1 MSSTRWETGLFRAWS
16 QPASV
21 RLTPTRLVLHQPSCP
36 AWIAKCVPGRCGGYG
51 RLCAHGEGGTLGCEW
66 GRPPLRRAKGWR
78 RGAGQKLTHQAQ
90 LWGRLLLSG
99 HCVADTGLKASLYL
113 FPSWVLNTTVFILAQ
128 LLRPKA
134 QNQDVSWAMPLPK
147 ATGRTLPRLAQPR
160 VAPRI
165 PWLVAARLPPLPP
178 LSIALSLWVS
188 VFCLSAQ
195 ISHKDTSQGPPLIQ
209 YDPILTALVC
219 QDFIPFTHV
228 PFLVNMNFGGYA
240 SQPSTIPS
248 PSSVRVYRVLFPSFY
263 RWRWRRDQ
271 SHTPEEEGSTI
282 GHPSLGRDGAAY
294 QLGPGLQ
301 PPGLCSFLPAPLQPL
316 PAAGRKQL
324 SLLPC

>member
-1 MSSTRWETGLFRAWS
+1 MSAGPCPFQRPRGELFLGSPSPGWLPEFLGLWQRVS
-16 QPASV
+16 
-21 RLTPTRLVLHQPSCP
+21 
-36 AWIAKCVPGRCGGYG
+36 
-51 RLCAHGEGGTLGCEW
+51 RLC
-66 GRPPLRRAKGWR
+66 LR
-78 RGAGQKLTHQAQ
+78 
-90 LWGRLLLSG
+90 
-99 HCVADTGLKASLYL
+99 C
-113 FPSWVLNTTVFILAQ
+113 P
-128 LLRPKA
+128 
-134 QNQDVSWAMPLPK
+134 
-147 ATGRTLPRLAQPR
+147 
-160 VAPRI
+160 
-165 PWLVAARLPPLPP
+165 
-178 LSIALSLWVS
+178 IALSLWVS

-219 QDFIPFTHV
+219 QDYSLHSCS
-228 PFLVNMNFGGYA
+228 LLGEHEFGGYA

-301 PPGLCSFLPAPLQPL
+301 PPSLCSFLPAPLQPL